1 MNISILMLLHEATCL
16 ALFASVFCRFVRTTC
31 RTKLGI
37 RLAFWLMGMVALVGM
52 AMPLLGGVVSWFS
65 VAMTC
70 AVLAV
75 QWVTSHYWHQG
86 TPHEFCALEGEHGH
100 A

>member
-1 MNISILMLLHEATCL
+1 MTLLLLTHELACF

-31 RTKLGI
+31 RTKLSI
-37 RLAFWLMGMVALVGM
+37 RLAFWLMGMVALAGM
-52 AMPLLGGVVSWFS
+52 VMPLLGGVVSWFS

-75 QWVTSHYWHQG
+75 QWVTAHHWHHG
-86 TPHEFCALEGEHGH
+86 TPHEFCAMEHKHGH